1 MKCEACLTLI
11 EEFVDGSLVEREASR
26 VEAHL
31 SDCPTCAEFYKEV
44 KAEQEVYARYE
55 RDIEVSPRLWA
66 AIESRIKQERPQES
80 PGLFARLRQSLA
92 MMFATPR
99 LSPALAA
106 LLVAR
111 TVGLTAAVMTYV
123 NSRDTEIARVD
134 FEKAPAPLPRAEN
147 QPRPADPPAQAPAE
161 NGSGLI
167 AEKPEVDKTPAQPRP
182 DEQRPRATARRQ
194 VASEPDPG
202 QLVRE
207 AEQKYIAA
215 IAILSRDVSK
225 KRSGMDP
232 MVAARFD
239 AALGEIDKTIA
250 ETRRAVRSNPD
261 DPIALQYMLSAYSK
275 KVDTLREMSRGA
287 NATADED

>member
-1 MKCEACLTLI
+1 
-11 EEFVDGSLVEREASR
+11 
-26 VEAHL
+26 
-31 SDCPTCAEFYKEV
+31 
-44 KAEQEVYARYE
+44 
-55 RDIEVSPRLWA
+55 
-66 AIESRIKQERPQES
+66 
-80 PGLFARLRQSLA
+80 
-92 MMFATPR
+92 
-99 LSPALAA
+99 
-106 LLVAR
+106 
-111 TVGLTAAVMTYV
+111 
-123 NSRDTEIARVD
+123 
-134 FEKAPAPLPRAEN
+134 LPRAEN

>member
-1 MKCEACLTLI
+1 
-11 EEFVDGSLVEREASR
+11 
-26 VEAHL
+26 
-31 SDCPTCAEFYKEV
+31 
-44 KAEQEVYARYE
+44 
-55 RDIEVSPRLWA
+55 
-66 AIESRIKQERPQES
+66 
-80 PGLFARLRQSLA
+80 

-106 LLVAR
+106 LLVAI

-123 NSRDTEIARVD
+123 NSRDTEIARGD
-134 FEKAPAPLPRAEN
+134 IESAPAPLPRAEN

>member
-1 MKCEACLTLI
+1 
-11 EEFVDGSLVEREASR
+11 
-26 VEAHL
+26 
-31 SDCPTCAEFYKEV
+31 
-44 KAEQEVYARYE
+44 
-55 RDIEVSPRLWA
+55 
-66 AIESRIKQERPQES
+66 
-80 PGLFARLRQSLA
+80 
-92 MMFATPR
+92 MFATPR

-106 LLVAR
+106 LLVVV

-123 NSRDTEIARVD
+123 NSRDSQRQIVADNTGQQTPDAPKSDDKAGQSQPAEAPAQGPSQQEIATNQSKD
-134 FEKAPAPLPRAEN
+134 AAQSEPR
-147 QPRPADPPAQAPAE
+147 QGAQ
-161 NGSGLI
+161 
-167 AEKPEVDKTPAQPRP
+167 K
-182 DEQRPRATARRQ
+182 PRATAQRQ
-194 VASEPDPG
+194 LASESDAT

-215 IAILSRDVSK
+215 IAILSRDVKK